1 MGTRHL
7 YIRTFGCQMNVH
19 DSEKIMALMTHA
31 GYENTGDMER
41 ADLIIINTCSIR
53 EKAEQKVYS
62 ELGRFRKLK
71 KERPDIIIGIGG
83 CLAQEK
89 GADFLRKYPFV
100 DIVFGTHHIHR
111 IPELVKNIG
120 NAEAPV
126 VETAFQD
133 SVRSLNIPALP
144 QNGNV
149 SSYVTIM
156 QGCNNYCSFCVVPYL
171 RGREE
176 SRPLPD
182 IIEEIKVLADH
193 GVREVTLLGQNVNSY
208 GKTLGNG
215 HDFADLLLEIGEIEG
230 IERIRF
236 TTSNPKDL
244 SERLVNCFAA
254 IEKLCEHIHL
264 PVQSG
269 SNRILAMMN
278 RNYTSADYLEKV
290 DSLRAACP
298 GISITS
304 DFIVGFPGEKDEDFQ
319 STLDLMEK
327 IRFDG
332 AFSFKYSERSGTT
345 AVDFGQK
352 VSESVKRER
361 LRILQSLQDVHTL
374 ERNKEFI
381 GRNETV
387 LVEDFSKNSRDD
399 VIGRTRS
406 NRIVNFKG
414 DSKLIGRTVSVIIAD
429 AYQHSLRGN
438 LL

>member
-1 MGTRHL
+1 
-7 YIRTFGCQMNVH
+7 
-19 DSEKIMALMTHA
+19 
-31 GYENTGDMER
+31 
-41 ADLIIINTCSIR
+41 
-53 EKAEQKVYS
+53 
-62 ELGRFRKLK
+62 
-71 KERPDIIIGIGG
+71 
-83 CLAQEK
+83 
-89 GADFLRKYPFV
+89 
-100 DIVFGTHHIHR
+100 
-111 IPELVKNIG
+111 
-120 NAEAPV
+120 
-126 VETAFQD
+126 
-133 SVRSLNIPALP
+133 
-144 QNGNV
+144 
-149 SSYVTIM
+149 
-156 QGCNNYCSFCVVPYL
+156 
-171 RGREE
+171 
-176 SRPLPD
+176 
-182 IIEEIKVLADH
+182 
-193 GVREVTLLGQNVNSY
+193 
-208 GKTLGNG
+208 
-215 HDFADLLLEIGEIEG
+215 
-230 IERIRF
+230 
-236 TTSNPKDL
+236 
-244 SERLVNCFAA
+244 
-254 IEKLCEHIHL
+254 
-264 PVQSG
+264 
-269 SNRILAMMN
+269 MMN